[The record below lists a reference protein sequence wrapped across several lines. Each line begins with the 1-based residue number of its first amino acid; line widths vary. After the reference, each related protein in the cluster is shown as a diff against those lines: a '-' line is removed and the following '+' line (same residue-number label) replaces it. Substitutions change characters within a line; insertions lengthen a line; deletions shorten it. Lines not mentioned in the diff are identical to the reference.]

1 MDLRRFIKTFP
12 DSYFQWGTLNA
23 YPRIPLPYIEIL
35 DHVQAMTTPSVMHL
49 INQAVRC
56 MGAEEVYLEVG
67 TWRGATLLGALVGNN
82 ARGIAI
88 DNDTMDEHDGDER
101 SSREVWAENMARFG
115 MTSRT
120 RYIDGSVPAVW
131 GALEGIPPVG
141 VYLFD
146 GDKSTEEAAYEG
158 LEGVIPFL
166 SNQALILVD
175 DANTVQIRRALHEFF
190 RRHFRHSYPI
200 IDMPTPTNCWG
211 SFWNGVIGV
220 AWGIGIEGGE

>member
-1 MDLRRFIKTFP
+1 MDLRKFIKTFP

-56 MGAEEVYLEVG
+56 MGPEEAYLEVG
-67 TWRGATLLGALVGNN
+67 TWRGATLLGALVGNT

-115 MTSRT
+115 MTSRV

-131 GALEGIPPVG
+131 GELGGIPSVG

-158 LEGVIPFL
+158 LEGIIPFL
-166 SNQALILVD
+166 SPQALILVD

-220 AWGIGIEGGE
+220 AWGIGIEGE